1 MSKNAK
7 RKFKLHPLL
16 EKIGKL
22 ADASK
27 LRAYLIGGSVRDL
40 LQGRK
45 NLDWDIT
52 VEGDPSKLVAPL
64 ARQWRAKVKAHP
76 EFGTFALELKGGKRH
91 IDFATARTE
100 IYHEPGALPQVK
112 FSLLPKDVS
121 RRDFTINALAVAL
134 NGPQKGEVLDYC
146 GGLNDLN
153 RKVLRVLHER
163 SFRDD
168 PTRIFRLARFAG
180 RGYKI
185 EKKTE
190 EQVHRCV
197 NFLERVSPP
206 RIREE
211 MLAILAE
218 KDPRPALV
226 MLVTWGVIARTMP
239 EIIPALQNIDIKK
252 AKTPGERFA
261 LLLAG
266 STPGERREFLVKF
279 SFERK
284 MKQKI
289 ERMLAGKKKKTVLNG
304 KDLIKLGYRP
314 GPRFK
319 TMLETLS
326 RFNFKS
332 KKQAAAF
339 LFDKFPRKD

>member
-1 MSKNAK
+1 MSINAK
-7 RKFKLHPLL
+7 RKFKLSPLL
-16 EKIGKL
+16 ERAGRIAARAKVN
-22 ADASK
+22 
-27 LRAYLIGGSVRDL
+27 AYLIGGSVRDML
-40 LQGRK
+40 LGAK
-45 NLDWDIT
+45 SLDLDIT
-52 VEGDPSKLVAPL
+52 VEGDPSKLALPL
-64 ARQWRAKVKAHP
+64 AKELRAKVRAHP
-76 EFGTFALELKGGKRH
+76 EFGTFALEYNRGKNH
-91 IDFATARTE
+91 VDVAAARTE
-100 IYHEPGALPQVK
+100 IYAEPGALPRVK

-134 NGPQKGEVLDYC
+134 NGPRKGEVVDHC
-146 GGLNDLN
+146 GGMRDLG
-153 RKVLRVLHER
+153 RKLLRALHER

-180 RGYKI
+180 RGYEI
-185 EKKTE
+185 EKRTE

-197 NFLERVSPP
+197 NFLDRLSPP

-211 MLAILAE
+211 MLAVLAE

-226 MLVTWGVIARTMP
+226 MLVTWGVVARTMP

-252 AKTPGERFA
+252 AKTPAQRFA

-266 STPGERREFLVKF
+266 LTPAERKEFLLRF
-279 SFERK
+279 SFGRE
-284 MKQKI
+284 MKRGI
-289 ERMLAGKKKKTVLNG
+289 ERQLAGKKKKAPLDG
-304 KDLIKLGYRP
+304 RDLIKLGYRP

-339 LFDKFPRKD
+339 LFDKFPKKD